1 MGIHQDL
8 GPLGRREEESR
19 MAEPLDGYASGLRG
33 HAHKPRRRR
42 SCQLD
47 FMTEG
52 VRPAWK
58 PKGKDRENDE
68 NQHGFM

>member
-1 MGIHQDL
+1 
-8 GPLGRREEESR
+8 

-52 VRPAWK
+52 VRPEWK
-58 PKGKDRENDE
+58 PKEEIRENDE
-68 NQHGFM
+68 NQHGFT